1 MDIPRKL
8 SIAIFCGVPAIWGG
22 GVVYELF
29 GGSLP
34 AMYAYEALLLLFVG
48 SFLSKR

>member
-22 GVVYELF
+22 GIVFELF
-29 GGSLP
+29 GNSLP
-34 AMYAYEALLLLFVG
+34 AMYAFEALLLLCVG
-48 SFLSKR
+48 AFISKR